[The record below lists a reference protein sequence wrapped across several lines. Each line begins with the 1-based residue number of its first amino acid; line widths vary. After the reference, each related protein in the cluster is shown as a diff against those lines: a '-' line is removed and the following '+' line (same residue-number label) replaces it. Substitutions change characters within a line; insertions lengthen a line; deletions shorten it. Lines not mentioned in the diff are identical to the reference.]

1 MNCIKLFIANV
12 VILVLPA
19 LSFAQTDTTF
29 TYQGSLRESGAAAN
43 GSFNMDF
50 SLLDALSG
58 GSQVGSTVSVNGQG
72 VADGLFS
79 VELDFGANAFDG
91 SQRWLEIVVEGTTLT
106 PRQAMTRSPY
116 SIQTRGI
123 FVDADENIG
132 IGTTNPAS
140 KLHLASGQLA
150 IDVGGT
156 TAFFG
161 NFGNPGGNLFGFS
174 KPGVPLLAIDVAT
187 GSVGIGTGLGPIS
200 GALNVESVGSIAFY
214 GRDTATTGFS
224 FGVLGETLSN
234 SGAGVDGYASSTT
247 GANAGVRGRS
257 DSNSGFDFFAA
268 GQGTDYGSSS
278 SRRWKS
284 DIRNIDHP
292 LDKISRLRGVY
303 YTWDEEHG
311 GQHDLGMIAEEVGQV
326 LPEIVNYE
334 ENGIDAIGMDYGKMT
349 PLLVEAV
356 NALRAE
362 NEALHAEKNA
372 QIASLQADNS
382 VLRAQLDRLEQ
393 LITKLAPIHQEEGT
407 K

>member
-1 MNCIKLFIANV
+1 MTRFITTLCISAIA
-12 VILVLPA
+12 LLTSA
-19 LSFAQTDTTF
+19 SLAQTDTTF
-29 TYQGSLRESGAAAN
+29 TYQGELLESGAPAN
-43 GSFNMDF
+43 GSYSMDF
-50 SLLDALSG
+50 SLWDAVSG
-58 GSQVGSTVSVNGQG
+58 GSQVGSTINVPAQSVD
-72 VADGLFS
+72 AGLFA
-79 VELDFGANAFDG
+79 VELDFGASGFDG
-91 SQRWLEIVVEGTTLT
+91 SQLWLEIVVDGTTLA
-106 PRQAMTRSPY
+106 PRQAITRSPY

-140 KLHLASGQLA
+140 KLHLASGGQLA

-161 NFGNPGGNLFGFS
+161 NFGNPGGSLFGFS
-174 KPGVPLLAIDVAT
+174 KPGVPLLAIDVAR
-187 GSVGIGTGLGPIS
+187 GRVGIGTGLNLLS
-200 GALNVESVGSIAFY
+200 GALHARSDGPVFASIYAEHTITDGAIGVFGFASAPT
-214 GRDTATTGFS
+214 GRGI
-224 FGVLGETLSN
+224 GVQ
-234 SGAGVDGYASSTT
+234 
-247 GANAGVRGRS
+247 GRS
-257 DSNSGFDFFAA
+257 VSSSGFDFFAA
-268 GQGTDYGSSS
+268 GQGMDYGSSS

-334 ENGIDAIGMDYGKMT
+334 ENGVDAIGMDYGKMT

-356 NALRAE
+356 KALRAE
-362 NEALHAEKNA
+362 KDSE
-372 QIASLQADNS
+372 IATLVVQVDDLRTENS
-382 VLRAQLDRLEQ
+382 VLRARLDRLEQ
-393 LITKLAPIHQEEGT
+393 LITKLAPIHQEEGM